1 MSWNVR
7 VSNKVIKNLGKL
19 PKGINKI
26 IQVLLA
32 EIKIYGPYRS
42 NWPNYGKLTEN
53 FYHCH
58 LKKGNPTFV
67 AVWKII
73 NKKEKIIEVIYVGT
87 HEKADYKR
95 LH

>member
-7 VSNKVIKNLGKL
+7 LSNKAIKNLGKL

-42 NWPNYGKLTEN
+42 NWPNYGKLAKN
-53 FYHCH
+53 IYHCH
-58 LKKGNPTFV
+58 LKKGTRP
-67 AVWKII
+67 
-73 NKKEKIIEVIYVGT
+73 
-87 HEKADYKR
+87 
-95 LH
+95 LHS

>member
-7 VSNKVIKNLGKL
+7 LSNKAIKNLGKL

-42 NWPNYGKLTEN
+42 NWPNYGKFVEN
-53 FYHCH
+53 IYHCR
-58 LKKGNPTFV
+58 LKKGNP
-67 AVWKII
+67 
-73 NKKEKIIEVIYVGT
+73 
-87 HEKADYKR
+87 HS
-95 LH
+95 